1 MIIRR
6 QRLGI
11 TLLLYLFLA
20 TLAVLAVIPFYITII
35 NASHSDVSIVRSLNL
50 LPGNHLMRNYDYIR
64 RSMNIWRGFANS
76 LTVSVP
82 SVVLSLYFGS
92 LTAYGFSKYR
102 FRFSR
107 PLFFLIL
114 MTLMVPMQLGLVGYY
129 LMHSRLGLL
138 DTYIPLIL
146 PWIAHPPTVF
156 FMKMYIDSAIPDELI
171 EAGRIDGSGEFRTF
185 NTLILP
191 LLTPAIA
198 TLAIFNFV
206 SSWNNYIMPLTILF
220 SRSRFTL
227 PLLIAMLRGVYSDN
241 YGAIYLGVAMSIVP
255 IIAVY
260 AAVSRKIIGGLVV
273 GSVKG

>member
-1 MIIRR
+1 MIQR
-6 QRLGI
+6 QRLF
-11 TLLLYLFLA
+11 TSLLLYLFLVIL
-20 TLAVLAVIPFYITII
+20 TVLAVIPFYITII

>member
-1 MIIRR
+1 MIIHR

-20 TLAVLAVIPFYITII
+20 SLAVLAVIPFYITII
-35 NASHSDVSIVRSLNL
+35 NSSHSDVSIVRSLNL

-146 PWIAHPPTVF
+146 PWFAHPPTVF

>member
-1 MIIRR
+1 MIIHR
-6 QRLGI
+6 QRLSI

-35 NASHSDVSIVRSLNL
+35 NASHSDVSIVRSLNV

-107 PLFFLIL
+107 PLFFFIL

>member
-1 MIIRR
+1 
-6 QRLGI
+6 LS
-11 TLLLYLFLA
+11 
-20 TLAVLAVIPFYITII
+20 VLPFYITII
-35 NASHSDVSIVRSLNL
+35 NATHSDVAIVRSLNL
-50 LPGNHLMRNYDYIR
+50 LPGDNLGRNYAHIT

-76 LTVSVP
+76 LSVTVP

-102 FRFSR
+102 FKLSR
-107 PLFFLIL
+107 PLFFFVL

-129 LMHSRLGLL
+129 LMHSRLGFL
-138 DTYIPLIL
+138 DSYVPLIL
-146 PWIAHPPTVF
+146 PWVAHPPTVF

-185 NTLILP
+185 NVLILP
-191 LLTPAIA
+191 LLTPALA

-206 SSWNNYIMPLTILF
+206 GSWNNYIMPLTILF
-220 SRSRFTL
+220 SRNKFTL

-255 IIAVY
+255 IIIIYAV
-260 AAVSRKIIGGLVV
+260 VSRKIIGGLVV
-273 GSVKG
+273 GAVKG

>member
-1 MIIRR
+1 MNNPSKKI
-6 QRLGI
+6 G
-11 TLLLYLFLA
+11 TSLLLYLLLA
-20 TLAVLAVIPFYITII
+20 LLAVLSVLPFYITII
-35 NASHSDVSIVRSLNL
+35 NATHSDVAIVRSLNL
-50 LPGNHLMRNYDYIR
+50 LPGDNLGRNYAHIT

-76 LTVSVP
+76 LSVTVP

-102 FRFSR
+102 FKLSR
-107 PLFFLIL
+107 PLFFFVL

-129 LMHSRLGLL
+129 LMHSRLGFL
-138 DTYIPLIL
+138 DSYVPLIL
-146 PWIAHPPTVF
+146 PWVAHPPTVF

-185 NTLILP
+185 NVLILP
-191 LLTPAIA
+191 LLTPALA

-206 SSWNNYIMPLTILF
+206 GSWNNYIMPLTILF
-220 SRSRFTL
+220 SRNKFTL

-255 IIAVY
+255 IIIIYAV
-260 AAVSRKIIGGLVV
+260 VSRKIIGGLVV
-273 GSVKG
+273 GAVKG